1 MMCKSGYDVRSG
13 SPFYEMIVCGD
24 SGEWFLTGGLPLP
37 DCAGNHNQST
47 ESPEKRVNKLCLTT
61 YLIADTVDCLKD

>member
-24 SGEWFLTGGLPLP
+24 SGEWLLTGGLPLP

-47 ESPEKRVNKLCLTT
+47 ESPEKRVNKL
-61 YLIADTVDCLKD
+61 YV

>member
-47 ESPEKRVNKLCLTT
+47 ESPEK
-61 YLIADTVDCLKD
+61 